1 MKAFGKLSESTA
13 IGFLWLARGCLVDR
27 IGPETWEDLMT
38 IELNEDEPRLLYAVV
53 IEKAQ
58 EHSSYANTSEV
69 ADRLCKLARRIHH
82 QREAL
87 LAAN

>member
-1 MKAFGKLSESTA
+1 
-13 IGFLWLARGCLVDR
+13 
-27 IGPETWEDLMT
+27 MT
-38 IELNEDEPRLLYAVV
+38 IELDEDEARLLYAVV

-87 LAAN
+87 LALS

>member
-1 MKAFGKLSESTA
+1 M
-13 IGFLWLARGCLVDR
+13 
-27 IGPETWEDLMT
+27 M
-38 IELNEDEPRLLYAVV
+38 IELDDDEARLLYAVV

-87 LAAN
+87 LAVNQERIEVLS